1 MIDWDAVHTAVNICL
16 FPPIFFFSG
25 LYYTDVLSTFIVIK
39 AYEHFLQERWAPPKS
54 TRGIITYLIGVM
66 ALLIR
71 QTNIFWVAVFMGG
84 LELARTFQKKTL
96 VQGSEDS
103 PQNSPFNDFVMSCY
117 RGAFHDPRLEQADAF
132 GKPSQLMIKAR
143 LTRSDFLRCAA
154 GLGAV
159 TISHPIR
166 AATRLWPYIA
176 LLISFAG
183 FVLWNGGV
191 VLGE

>member
-1 MIDWDAVHTAVNICL
+1 VNICL

-25 LYYTDVLSTFIVIK
+25 LYYTDLLSTFIVVK
-39 AYEHFLQERWAPPKS
+39 AYEHFLQEQWAQPKS
-54 TRGIITYLIGVM
+54 TRAIFTYLIGVM
-66 ALLIR
+66 ALLMR

-84 LELARTFQKKTL
+84 LELARTFQNMIF
-96 VQGSEDS
+96 VQGSKDY
-103 PQNSPFNDFVMSCY
+103 PRQGRFNDLAMFCY

-132 GKPSQLMIKAR
+132 GKPFPLMIKAG
-143 LTRSDFLRCAA
+143 LTRSDFLWCAA
-154 GLGAV
+154 SLGAA